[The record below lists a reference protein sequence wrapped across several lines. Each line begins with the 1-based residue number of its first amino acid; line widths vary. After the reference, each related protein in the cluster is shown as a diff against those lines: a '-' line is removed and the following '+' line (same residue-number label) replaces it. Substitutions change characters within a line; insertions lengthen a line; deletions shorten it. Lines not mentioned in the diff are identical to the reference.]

1 MGYAALDAEAERQEA
16 CVAGREGASLGPY
29 LLAQRLGAGNI
40 GEVYRA
46 QGPTTGAD
54 STGQAALKILSG
66 GARDATTREIAR
78 QVEVV
83 ASLKQPHI
91 IPLYGIVEAGDSLA
105 VAMAYAPG
113 GSLGDT
119 LRTVR
124 PDGSRKLTLPLAPGV
139 VARLVNQLAHAL
151 AALHAQGIAH
161 GDLKPNNI
169 FVRTSPSGAPFAVI
183 CDFGQSVLTTAAASL
198 ATQNPTPPDWVA
210 SQLLFAAPE
219 QTMGTTLPASDQYA
233 LAAIVYLLLT
243 GETLY
248 AGSPTELLRAIQ
260 HETVAPPSSL
270 NPSLSSETDSVL
282 ATALAKQPEARYP
295 SIEEFARALDHA
307 LAVSVSSGVT
317 QQFAQLAASTPG
329 MRKPPAALSGE
340 TPTATTAGG
349 MRIFDRSGAGVEKAT
364 APRQRTDSES
374 LEVESPR
381 MTRRLAILTSVA
393 VLLLALA
400 CALGFQMFAS
410 GSLFPHVRA
419 ITGSD
424 TRQPTATTNP
434 TIVAEART
442 SVEQLRTA
450 ESGNP
455 TFSDALLSN
464 GKQWKAD
471 GSTAFFAADGLHLRN
486 KSTSAVAAIDAPRA
500 LSPVS
505 SFVSQV
511 DVALVKG
518 VNGDQAGMRFLVQ
531 TEPSGATD
539 FYSYLVSSE
548 GRFSIWMTQAGTWTE
563 LTSGYSSAL
572 KVGFNQPNTLA
583 VLVTSDQRATFF
595 ANQKFV
601 TELPLARTGPASGSV
616 GLLVFDGGA
625 EARFSYLSVYSVG
638 Q

>member
-1 MGYAALDAEAERQEA
+1 M
-16 CVAGREGASLGPY
+16 AGREGVSLGPY
-29 LLAQRLGAGNI
+29 LLAQRLGSGNI

-54 STGQAALKILSG
+54 STGQVALKILSG

-78 QVEVV
+78 QVQAV
-83 ASLKQPHI
+83 AVLKQPHI
-91 IPLYGIVEAGDSLA
+91 IPLYGVVEAGGDLA

-139 VARLVNQLAHAL
+139 VARLVNQIAQALSLAHG
-151 AALHAQGIAH
+151 QGLAH

-169 FVRTSPSGAPFAVI
+169 FVRTSPSGAPFAVLS
-183 CDFGQSVLTTAAASL
+183 DFGQSVLTTAASSL
-198 ATQNPTPPDWVA
+198 ATQSASPPNWVA

-219 QTMGTTLPASDQYA
+219 QTTGQTLPASDQYA

-248 AGSPTELLRAIQ
+248 AGSPAELLRAIQ
-260 HETVAPPSSL
+260 HEAGAPPSSL

-282 ATALAKQPEARYP
+282 ARALAKQPEARYS

-329 MRKPPAALSGE
+329 MRKPTAMGPGE
-340 TPTATTAGG
+340 TPTATTTGG
-349 MRIFDRSGAGVEKAT
+349 MRIFDRSGSGVAKAPS
-364 APRQRTDSES
+364 PRGKTDSEA
-374 LEVESPR
+374 LEGEAPR
-381 MTRRLAILTSVA
+381 MTRRLAVLAGVA

-400 CALGFQMFAS
+400 CALGFQVFAS
-410 GSLFPHVRA
+410 GSLIPHVRS
-419 ITGSD
+419 ITGSYA
-424 TRQPTATTNP
+424 RQPTATTNP
-434 TIVAEART
+434 TIVAEAR
-442 SVEQLRTA
+442 SAVAKLHAA

-455 TFSDALLSN
+455 TFSDTLLN
-464 GKQWKAD
+464 NEKQWKAD
-471 GSTAFFAADGLHLRN
+471 GSTAFFAGDGLHLRN
-486 KSTSAVAAIDAPRA
+486 KSTAAVASIDAPSA
-500 LSPVS
+500 LSPMT
-505 SFVSQV
+505 SFLAQV

-531 TEPSGATD
+531 TGQSGTTD
-539 FYSYLVSSE
+539 FYCYLISAE
-548 GRFSIWMTQAGTWTE
+548 GRFSIWMAQGGTWTE
-563 LTSGYSSAL
+563 LTSGYSTAL
-572 KVGFNQPNTLA
+572 KAGFHQSNTLA
-583 VLVTSDQRATFF
+583 VLVTSDQRALFF

-601 TELPLARTGPASGSV
+601 TELPLARSGPTSGSV

-625 EARFSYLSVYSVG
+625 EARFSQLAVYSVG